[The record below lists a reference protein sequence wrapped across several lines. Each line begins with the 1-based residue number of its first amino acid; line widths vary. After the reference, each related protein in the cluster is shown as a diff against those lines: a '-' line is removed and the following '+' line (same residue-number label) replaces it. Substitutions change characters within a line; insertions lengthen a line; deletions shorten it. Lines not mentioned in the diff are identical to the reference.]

1 MRTSYS
7 GLLSEV
13 SSSIVLM
20 ASTVGP
26 RRSYK
31 VVLLGEL
38 GVGKTSLYRRLKNN
52 TFDKSL
58 PAQSKLKMSAE
69 SFTKFVKVDGETVM
83 VGNN

>member
-26 RRSYK
+26 CRSYK

-38 GVGKTSLYRRLKNN
+38 GVGKTSLYRRLKDN

-58 PAQSKLKMSAE
+58 PAQSTMSAE